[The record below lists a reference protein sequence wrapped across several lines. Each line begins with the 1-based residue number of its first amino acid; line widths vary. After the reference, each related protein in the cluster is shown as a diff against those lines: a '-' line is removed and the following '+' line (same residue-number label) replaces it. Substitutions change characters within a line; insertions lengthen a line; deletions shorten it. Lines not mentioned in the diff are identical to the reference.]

1 MTTDPRGHRETTGPA
16 ALNGLADEE
25 LDRIAA
31 IAASVSGAD
40 AGFVALETP
49 AGYAL
54 PGAFGLQEAL
64 DVAREVADEAPL
76 TDAIVRN
83 AAPQVVNDA
92 EADDDL
98 ARRGWA
104 QFWGFRSYAGVPV
117 RDVHGHVV
125 GALSIM
131 SREPRDFDNTT
142 VARLTEL
149 AAVCSARV
157 VAREILERLSTAER
171 SASRASAA

>member
-1 MTTDPRGHRETTGPA
+1 M
-16 ALNGLADEE
+16 
-25 LDRIAA
+25 A
-31 IAASVSGAD
+31 IALCPHAIARSTS
-40 AGFVALETP
+40 FVALETP

-76 TDAIVRN
+76 TDAIVRH
-83 AAPQVVNDA
+83 AAPEVVNDA

-142 VARLTEL
+142 VTRLTEL

-157 VAREILERLSTAER
+157 VAR
-171 SASRASAA
+171 